1 MYDSNVSDV
10 LANAKA
16 TLRQLLRGGT
26 ADPAQA
32 APPAGAGQGAHA
44 AGPMPEALREML
56 RRLPGADGQGLDL
69 KGLPGLDLP
78 GLDLPGLGRGR
89 QPDPGPLPD
98 GATFERLTH
107 SGTAGSRDYRLYV
120 PGGWRGRQKLP
131 LLVMLH
137 GCTQNPE
144 DFAAGTGMNALA
156 EELGFLV
163 AYPAQSQGANAQ
175 RCWNWFRPQDQRH
188 GQGEPAL
195 VAGITR
201 EAMARHAVDP
211 SRVYVAG
218 LSAGGAFAAV
228 MGAAYPDLYAAV
240 GVHSGLACGSAR
252 DVPSALAAMRTGEPG
267 SPAARPVPT
276 IVFHGGSDATVSPRN
291 GDHVATQSGGGTRLR
306 RKVEHGRSA
315 GGMAYSRTQHLDG
328 DGRAVV
334 EHWVVEGAGH
344 AWSGGSAAGSYTEPR
359 GPEASREMARFFLG
373 HRVQP

>member
-1 MYDSNVSDV
+1 MVDAHVSDV

-16 TLRQLLRGGT
+16 TLQRLLRGGT
-26 ADPAQA
+26 ADPARA
-32 APPAGAGQGAHA
+32 ANPAGAGQGAGA
-44 AGPMPEALREML
+44 AGPMPEALRHML

-69 KGLPGLDLP
+69 RGLPGLDLP
-78 GLDLPGLGRGR
+78 GLDLPGLGKGR
-89 QPDPGPLPD
+89 QPDPDPLPE
-98 GATFERLTH
+98 GATFERLTYR
-107 SGTAGSRDYRLYV
+107 SALGSRDYRLYV
-120 PGGWRGRQKLP
+120 PGGWRGQKLP

-137 GCTQNPE
+137 GCTQSPE

-175 RCWNWFRPQDQRH
+175 KCWNWFRPEDQRH

-201 EAMARHAVDP
+201 EVMARHAVDP
-211 SRVYVAG
+211 TRVYVAG

-228 MGAAYPDLYAAV
+228 MGATYPDLYAAV

-252 DVPSALAAMRTGEPG
+252 DVPSALAAMRTGEAG
-267 SPAARPVPT
+267 SPGRRPVPT
-276 IVFHGGSDATVSPRN
+276 IVFHGSGDTTVSPRN
-291 GDHVATQSGGGTRLR
+291 GDHVAAQSGGDARLR

-315 GGMAYSRTQHLDG
+315 GGLAYSRTQHLDG

-344 AWSGGSAAGSYTEPR
+344 AWSGGKAEGSYTEPR
-359 GPEASREMARFFLG
+359 GPEASREMVRFFLS
-373 HRVQP
+373 HRVQR